1 MRSFEAG
8 SAEPSREGKPY
19 EIWLEKYTKKLG
31 RSHEDCVSHH
41 QDNYDGVL
49 PVWAAVEIVDFGQLT
64 LIQHM
69 RDMHGVG
76 RSRVLSA
83 MLASYPSVK
92 LVPTSHVGVPP
103 DWANSRLWAR

>member
-49 PVWAAVEIVDFGQLT
+49 PVWAAVEIVDLGSLRYLF
-64 LIQHM
+64 
-69 RDMHGVG
+69 
-76 RSRVLSA
+76 RVLSEVSA
-83 MLASYPSVK
+83 GPHMAQHLAS
-92 LVPTSHVGVPP
+92 
-103 DWANSRLWAR
+103 SR